1 MSDLISRQAAIDAL
15 KKHEIEL
22 PVYAP
27 REVDVFWD
35 DAIDCCVSEI
45 EDLPSVQPQRKKG
58 KWLESDGVIGGYGN
72 NGIHITLPTKRCSYC
87 NTVVALV
94 LHKDYCPN
102 CGSYNGGKD

>member
-1 MSDLISRQAAIDAL
+1 MSDSISRQAAIDAL

-45 EDLPSVQPQRKKG
+45 EDLPSVQPQRKRG
-58 KWLESDGVIGGYGN
+58 AWMGTVCSACGAM
-72 NGIHITLPTKRCSYC
+72 CSYGFDS
-87 NTVVALV
+87 N
-94 LHKDYCPN
+94 YCPN
-102 CGSYNGGKD
+102 CGAEMEVSD